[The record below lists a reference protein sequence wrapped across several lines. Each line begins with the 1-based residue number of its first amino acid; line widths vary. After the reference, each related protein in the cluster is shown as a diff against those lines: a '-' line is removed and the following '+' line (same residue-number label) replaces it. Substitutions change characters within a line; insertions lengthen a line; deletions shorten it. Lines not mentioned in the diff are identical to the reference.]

1 MSEKISNDHYW
12 LALKLIPRLASN
24 IKINLLDEF
33 GLIEL
38 FQLSKSTL
46 TSLGLN
52 QTQTSAICQP
62 DWLKINA
69 IISCCQQHKITV
81 IGLHHE
87 YYPKLLKQTENPPIL
102 LFGQGNL
109 SLLNQYQLAMVGSR
123 SATISAR
130 ELAKKFAYQLSLEDI
145 VITSGLALGIDS
157 AAHRGALTANMPTI
171 AVVGTGLD
179 IVYPAR
185 NKPLAKDILACGG
198 AIISEYLPGT
208 KPNPGCFPKRNRIIT
223 GMSLGVF
230 VVEAQLKSG
239 SLISARMAIEQ
250 NREVF
255 AMPGA
260 INNPQSKGCHS
271 LIKQGATLVD
281 EVEDILFLLDLPVT
295 TGLYKDKAENEQK
308 KHQKSDQQDLFID
321 PLLRSVDYET
331 TSVDTVVSRSQLPTE
346 EVLTRLMTLELRGLV
361 TAVPG
366 GYIKLN

>member
-1 MSEKISNDHYW
+1 MSEQLSNAHYW
-12 LALKLIPRLASN
+12 LAWKLIPRLASN
-24 IKINLLDEF
+24 IKINLLNEF
-33 GLIEL
+33 GLAKF
-38 FQLSKSTL
+38 FQLSKSAL
-46 TSLGLN
+46 TSFGLN
-52 QTQTSAICQP
+52 QAQTTAICQP
-62 DWLKINA
+62 NWSRINA
-69 IISCCQQHKITV
+69 VISCCQQYQITI
-81 IGLHHE
+81 IGIQNK
-87 YYPKLLKQTENPPIL
+87 YYPELLKQTENPPIL

-109 SLLNQYQLAMVGSR
+109 SLLNQKQLAMVGSR
-123 SATISAR
+123 SATLSAR
-130 ELAKKFAYQLSLEDI
+130 ESAKKFAYQLSSENI

-157 AAHRGALTANMPTI
+157 AAHQGALLAEKSTI

-185 NKPLAKDILACGG
+185 NKPLAKDILACDG

-208 KPNPGCFPKRNRIIT
+208 RPNPGCFPKRNRIIT

-230 VVEAQLKSG
+230 VIEAQLKSG

-281 EVEDILFLLDLPVT
+281 EVEDILFLLDLPST
-295 TGLYKDKAENEQK
+295 SGLYKGEAKREQK

>member
-1 MSEKISNDHYW
+1 MSEQRSSDHYW
-12 LALKLIPRLASN
+12 LAWKLIPRLASN
-24 IKINLLDEF
+24 IKINLLNEF
-33 GLIEL
+33 GLADF
-38 FQLSKSTL
+38 FQLSKSSL

-52 QTQTSAICQP
+52 QTQISAVCQP
-62 DWLKINA
+62 NWPKINA
-69 IISCCQQHKITV
+69 IIACCQQHKITV
-81 IGLHHE
+81 IGIDHN

-102 LFGQGNL
+102 LFGQGKLN
-109 SLLNQYQLAMVGSR
+109 LLNQTQLAIVGSR
-123 SATISAR
+123 SATFGAR

-157 AAHRGALTANMPTI
+157 AAHRGALLADKPTI

-179 IVYPAR
+179 LVYPAR
-185 NKPLAKDILACGG
+185 NKPLAKEILAANG

-208 KPNPGCFPKRNRIIT
+208 RPNPGCFPKRNRIIT

-281 EVEDILFLLDLPVT
+281 EVEDIIFLLDLPT
-295 TGLYKDKAENEQK
+295 TSGLYKREAEKEQK
-308 KHQKSDQQDLFID
+308 KYQKNDQQDLFID